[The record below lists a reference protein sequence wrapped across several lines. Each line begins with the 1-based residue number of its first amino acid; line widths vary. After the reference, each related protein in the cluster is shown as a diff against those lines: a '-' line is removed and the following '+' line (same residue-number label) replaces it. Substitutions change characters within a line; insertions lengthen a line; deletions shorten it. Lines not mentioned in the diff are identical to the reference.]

1 MHNDTICAIS
11 TAQGG
16 AIGVIRV
23 SGPIAIE
30 ATSRLFSPISGKSLK
45 ERRNFSLTFGKIFS
59 DEGEV
64 IDEVLVSI
72 FRAPHSYTGEDSVEI
87 SCHGSSYILQ
97 RVLQLLIG
105 QGVSPCR
112 AGRIYPACFP

>member
-1 MHNDTICAIS
+1 MIHNDTICAIS

-30 ATSRLFSPISGKSLK
+30 AVSRIFAPIGGKPLK

-59 DEGEV
+59 DGEKLLMRYWSPFSAHPIPIRV
-64 IDEVLVSI
+64 RILWR
-72 FRAPHSYTGEDSVEI
+72 FLAMAPLTFFSAYSN
-87 SCHGSSYILQ
+87 C
-97 RVLQLLIG
+97 
-105 QGVSPCR
+105 
-112 AGRIYPACFP
+112 